1 MENEKNIF
9 EDVKGRASAM
19 FKDVKS
25 LADEARDKADSLIN
39 GDKSWWDK
47 TKSWAGNSY
56 DKGKEYAGKALDT
69 VKDAG
74 KSMDDKTGG
83 WLGDN
88 KGLLMGG
95 LVALLAVFGME
106 GGSIWPSLI
115 AIGALLGGAF
125 IMDKDTGMFSGMFK
139 NKDEPSKSTGPSKE
153 IQPTTPTVTAPDVQ
167 KAVPTGKSKDNKA
180 YISFN
185 GGDIYIDTNG
195 NKKTPPLD
203 KIPSLMHIKVDG
215 TGKATHVSVADE
227 SGKLLR
233 NDGKEQMV
241 TIVDSDIKFDILVD
255 KSGAKH
261 IDLNDEKNMPALI
274 VLRKIGTEVLN
285 KSKGQPSSL
294 QNSDSAYT
302 SLGTLASPH
311 ISASAKKEQNQ
322 TSV

>member
-1 MENEKNIF
+1 MGEDKTLLESAKELAEKTTKKVG
-9 EDVKGRASAM
+9 ELAS
-19 FKDVKS
+19 
-25 LADEARDKADSLIN
+25 EARDKADSFIN

-47 TKSWAGNSY
+47 TKSWASDTY

-74 KSMDDKTGG
+74 KSLDDKTDG
-83 WLGDN
+83 WLGRN

-167 KAVPTGKSKDNKA
+167 KTVPTGKSKDNKA

-185 GGDIYIDTNG
+185 GGDIYIDANG

-215 TGKATHVSVADE
+215 TGKATHVSVADDN
-227 SGKLLR
+227 GKSLR
-233 NDGKEQMV
+233 TDGKEQMV
-241 TIVDSDIKFDILVD
+241 TIVGSDIKFDILVD

-274 VLRKIGTEVLN
+274 ELRKIGTEVLN
-285 KSKGQPSSL
+285 KSKGQTSSL